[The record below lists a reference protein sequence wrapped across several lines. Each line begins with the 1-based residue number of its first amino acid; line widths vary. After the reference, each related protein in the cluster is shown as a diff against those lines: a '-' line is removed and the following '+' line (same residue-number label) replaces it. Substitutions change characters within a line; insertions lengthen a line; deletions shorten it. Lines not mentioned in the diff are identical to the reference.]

1 MVHTQLG
8 QQRPWLGQDDGR
20 EVLCTL
26 YVCDQAVYYEPVNPS
41 YSNLNFR
48 WSVKFPTLVPL
59 SQLTQPTRMF
69 MPKWLLM
76 LIYYAFTGAFYSP
89 SSDGRRGKL

>member
-26 YVCDQAVYYEPVNPS
+26 YVCGQAVYYEPVNPS

-48 WSVKFPTLVPL
+48 LSVKFPTLARP
-59 SQLTQPTRMF
+59 SQSAHSAYKDVYAQVATYAD
-69 MPKWLLM
+69 LLCIHGCS
-76 LIYYAFTGAFYSP
+76 LFS
-89 SSDGRRGKL
+89 